1 MSISF
6 RPSNSCAEILYNK
19 ILSLSR
25 NKFFYTKFQLKDT
38 FQNRI
43 NLIFF
48 HISFI
53 FIRLKDKKE
62 NFKNKAFS
70 QKVFDIIFKKIELN
84 MREIGYGDT
93 VINKNMKN
101 LVKAFYNI
109 LIFCESFKSNTV
121 EVNSNFLFEQLKSNL
136 RDNKKN
142 NDFNN
147 IIEYFDKY
155 RAFCFDLTQDSVLK
169 GELNFKINEN

>member
-6 RPSNSCAEILYNK
+6 KLSNSYEELLYNK

-53 FIRLKDKKE
+53 FIKLKDKKE
-62 NFKNKAFS
+62 NFKDKEFS

-93 VINKNMKN
+93 VINKNMKS

-109 LIFCESFKSNTV
+109 LIFCESFENNTAEINRKFLLKKLESNIN
-121 EVNSNFLFEQLKSNL
+121 ENG
-136 RDNKKN
+136 KN

-147 IIEYFDKY
+147 IVEYFDKY
-155 RAFCFDLTQDSVLK
+155 STFCFDLSQDSVLK
-169 GELNFKINEN
+169 GELNFKINGN

>member
-1 MSISF
+1 MSITFKS
-6 RPSNSCAEILYNK
+6 SNTCAELLYNK
-19 ILSLSR
+19 ILLLSR

-53 FIRLKDKKE
+53 FIKLKDKKE

-70 QKVFDIIFKKIELN
+70 QKVFDTIFKKIELN

-93 VINKNMKN
+93 VINKNMKS

-109 LIFCESFKSNTV
+109 LIFCESFKSNTA
-121 EVNSNFLFEQLKSNL
+121 EINSNFLTRQLESNL
-136 RDNKKN
+136 TDNKKN

-169 GELNFKINEN
+169 GEINFKIDEK

>member
-1 MSISF
+1 MSITFKS
-6 RPSNSCAEILYNK
+6 SNTCAELLYNK
-19 ILSLSR
+19 ILLLSR

-53 FIRLKDKKE
+53 FIILKDKKE
-62 NFKNKAFS
+62 NVKYKAFS

-93 VINKNMKN
+93 VINKNMKS
-101 LVKAFYNI
+101 LVKSFYNI
-109 LIFCESFKSNTV
+109 LLFCESFKNNTF
-121 EVNSNFLFEQLKSNL
+121 EINSNFLFKELKSNL
-136 RDNKKN
+136 SDNKIN
-142 NDFNN
+142 NDFNK
-147 IIEYFDKY
+147 IIDYFDKY
-155 RAFCFDLTQDSVLK
+155 SAFCFDLTQDSVLK
-169 GELNFKINEN
+169 GEFNFKINEN